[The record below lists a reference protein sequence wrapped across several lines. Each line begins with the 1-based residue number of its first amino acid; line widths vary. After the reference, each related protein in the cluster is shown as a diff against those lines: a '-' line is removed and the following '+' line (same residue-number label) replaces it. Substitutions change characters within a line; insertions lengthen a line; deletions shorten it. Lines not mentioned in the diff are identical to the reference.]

1 MEEAVARIPSN
12 RAAPLIRELFAGLPP
27 SCDGPRLLAGLVSFR
42 GLRPER
48 TYDDV
53 ARIARE
59 LVRLARPGGGGR
71 APEDPADRPVAL
83 VLGRTLAALGELDLD
98 DVAAV
103 RMGPQDCARRLRRA
117 VPGADRELTG
127 EQARFHD
134 QLLDNVCLHILH
146 FLVRHSPY
154 IAGRLAEQSH
164 RIRQLVDLNDADA
177 VRRPRPSPEDLAFE
191 EEYAAFLVR
200 RHNRLTIHG
209 IDLPN
214 APGSW
219 PLDATYLSLGAEFA
233 TPVEGS
239 SGQPALPAD
248 RALAGQERVLLRGV
262 AGSGKTTLVQWLAVA
277 VARNDLPG
285 ELAALR
291 GRVPFVLPVRH
302 FAREGFPA
310 PGEFLSVG
318 RCQAALTAGEPPG
331 WAVRVLV
338 EGRALLLVDG
348 IDEAPEAR
356 REELRAGLRR
366 LLHIH
371 PGTVC
376 LVTTRPSAVEPDWLA
391 REGFGELMLA
401 PMSRDQVA
409 GFIRH
414 WHRAA
419 RRDGGGDRD
428 RLDGYEQRLLHS
440 VRVYRELRRLATNP
454 LMCGLICALNR
465 DRAGTLPQ
473 GRKELYDAAMDM
485 LLQRRDPERDVL
497 HADDV
502 ELQRAPRERLLR
514 KLAHRMLTE
523 DRADLDRETAVAVLD
538 RHLPAIPA
546 ARSQGDA
553 EKIFGHLLHRTGLL
567 RESDD
572 GRVEFVHRTF
582 QDYLSAKE
590 IVSRGR
596 FEDLV
601 DHAHEAGWEEIVR
614 MAAAHA
620 RPDECARFIERLLA
634 PCGHLKTS
642 ETKHRRLMAAACLE
656 HVTELDPQTRKLVR
670 DRTEKIVNPTD
681 PLGARNLGWIGPVV
695 LELLPDPATV
705 PDDKAYLL
713 AVTAT
718 RVRDEAAVDYL
729 VRLRD
734 RSSLRVRAELA
745 RAWRNFDTARY
756 AREIVSRLDPEGL
769 YFPVSDLS
777 ELRALRDMGG
787 RDRVQIAGGFT
798 PEELLHGTVRD
809 RLTHLWLAYDLGV
822 DMGWLSAFP
831 RLHTIRVNP
840 RLPRVGGVPE
850 GIRII
855 AR

>member
-1 MEEAVARIPSN
+1 MDTVARIASN
-12 RAAPLIRELFAGLPP
+12 VAAPLVRELFADLPP
-27 SCDGPRLLAGLVSFR
+27 AHDGPRLIASLVSFR
-42 GLRPER
+42 GVRPER
-48 TYDDV
+48 TYGDV
-53 ARIARE
+53 TRIARE
-59 LVRLARPGGGGR
+59 LVRLARGGGASER
-71 APEDPADRPVAL
+71 AADEPADEPVAL
-83 VLGRTLAALGELDLD
+83 VLGRALVALGELDLD

-117 VPGADRELTG
+117 VPGADRELSG
-127 EQARFHD
+127 EQAWFHD

-146 FLVRHSPY
+146 FLIRRSPY
-154 IAGRLAEQSH
+154 VAGRLAEQSH
-164 RIRQLVDLNDADA
+164 RIRQLIDLNDADA
-177 VRRPRPSPEDLAFE
+177 VRRSRPSPEDLAFE
-191 EEYAAFLVR
+191 EAYAAALVAR
-200 RHNRLTIHG
+200 YNRLTIHG

-219 PLDATYLSLGAEFA
+219 PLDSTYLSLSAEFA

-262 AGSGKTTLVQWLAVA
+262 AGAGKTTLVQWLAVTT
-277 VARNDLPG
+277 ARNELPG
-285 ELAALR
+285 EPATLR
-291 GRVPFVLPVRH
+291 GRVPFVLPVRR

-310 PGEFLSVG
+310 PEEFLTVG
-318 RCQAALTAGEPPG
+318 RCRPSVDEPPG

-376 LVTTRPSAVEPDWLA
+376 LVTSRPSAVEPDWLA

-409 GFIRH
+409 EFIRH

-419 RRDGGGDRD
+419 RHDDGGDHD
-428 RLDGYEQRLLHS
+428 RLAGYERRLLHS

-473 GRKELYDAAMDM
+473 GRRELYDAAMDM

-497 HADDV
+497 HADNV
-502 ELQRAPRERLLR
+502 ELQRAPRERLLQ
-514 KLAHRMLTE
+514 KLAHRMLSE
-523 DRADLDRETAVAVLD
+523 DRTELERETAVAVLD
-538 RHLPAIPA
+538 SHLPAIPA
-546 ARSQGDA
+546 AHGQGDA

-590 IVSRGR
+590 IVARGG

-601 DHAHEAGWEEIVR
+601 DHAHEARWEEVVR

-620 RPDECARFIERLLA
+620 RPDECARFIGRLLA

-656 HVTELDPQTRKLVR
+656 HVTELDPATRKLVR

-681 PLGARNLGWIGPVV
+681 PLGARNLGWIGPIV
-695 LELLPDPATV
+695 LELLPDPEDV

-745 RAWRNFDTARY
+745 RAWRNFDTDRY
-756 AREIVSRLDPEGL
+756 AREVIAHLGEEGL

-777 ELRALRDMGG
+777 ELRALRDLGG
-787 RDRVQIAGGFT
+787 RDQLQIAGRFT
-798 PEELLHGTVRD
+798 PGELLGEVVRE

-831 RLHTIRVNP
+831 RLRALRVNP
-840 RLPRVGGVPE
+840 RLPRVSGVPE

-855 AR
+855 TR